1 MTYTLELY
9 RDGTWICVKSGLT
22 ASVAAFGAALE
33 MLKRPGELWRAVS
46 EIDGEVFAP

>member
-9 RDGTWICVKSGLT
+9 RDGTWVRVKAGLT

-33 MLKRPGELWRAVS
+33 MLRRPGELWRAVRD
-46 EIDGEVFAP
+46 DGEVFSP